1 MAAMAKRAKLRAAGA
16 GGARRVTVR
25 PVRGEAERARWDAL
39 MRDHHYLGFRG
50 MIGNSLRHVA
60 ERSDGVWVAL
70 LGWRAGA
77 HKLAARDK
85 WIGWTSEQ
93 RSRRLHLIANNVRF
107 VILPGCSEPN
117 LASRVLGR
125 SLRRLSEDMRGAH
138 GHPVLLAETFVD
150 PALFAGTS
158 YRAANWEAVGLSKG
172 YERVSG
178 GGYREHGRPKTI
190 LVRELSRD
198 ARALLRG
205 RADDPAWGCA
215 SPAPPPEALE
225 PVRLR
230 SLYDHLRGVPDFR
243 ARRGL
248 RPPVGDGA
256 GDRPGGAVVRRVGGG
271 ADGRVR
277 EASEP
282 APAGG
287 RARLDSGGRAAAGR
301 RRGRRRSSGCC
312 RRSTATRWTGRCA
325 TGRRP
330 IATPKAPWRSTAS
343 ACAAPPRQM
352 DGNEN
357 CHLIAAL
364 EHGSGL
370 VRGQVQVADKTNE
383 IPAVRDLLA
392 AMDLAGRIVTADAM
406 HTQTETA
413 RLILGKGADYLL
425 TAKDNQTEMLDD
437 IRALDWERAAAGECE
452 TVDREHGRIDIRRCR
467 AVELDETFDGYA
479 LLPGRR
485 QAFRIERERH
495 LPDKTTTETAHGLT
509 SLPPERAGAAE
520 ILDLA
525 RRHLGDREPLA
536 SCPRR
541 LLRRGPAPQPRQ
553 EPAAQ
558 SRLSAQRRHLHR
570 ASARTIRLSAP
581 GPSPLRR
588 PPAGRHPRSHPRRLL
603 IDDAR

>member
-1 MAAMAKRAKLRAAGA
+1 MAAMAAMAKGAKPRAAGA

-60 ERSDGVWVAL
+60 ERPDGAWVAL

-85 WIGWTSEQ
+85 WIGWTAEQ

-125 SLRRLSEDMRGAH
+125 SLRRLSDDMRAAH

-150 PALFAGTS
+150 PARFAGTS

-205 RADDPAWGCA
+205 RGGRSGEGAARRRRRRRRRSSRFGCA
-215 SPAPPPEALE
+215 ACTTICGGCRTSGGAAVCATSWRRCWRSPW
-225 PVRLR
+225 RR
-230 SLYDHLRGVPDFR
+230 SCA
-243 ARRGL
+243 ARRGC
-248 RPPVGDGA
+248 
-256 GDRPGGAVVRRVGGG
+256 

-277 EASEP
+277 EAPEP

-287 RARLDSGGRAAAGR
+287 RARLDSGGRAAPDG

-343 ACAAPPRQM
+343 ACAGPP
-352 DGNEN
+352 G
-357 CHLIAAL
+357 
-364 EHGSGL
+364 
-370 VRGQVQVADKTNE
+370 KW
-383 IPAVRDLLA
+383 
-392 AMDLAGRIVTADAM
+392 TA
-406 HTQTETA
+406 TRTA
-413 RLILGKGADYLL
+413 I
-425 TAKDNQTEMLDD
+425 
-437 IRALDWERAAAGECE
+437 
-452 TVDREHGRIDIRRCR
+452 
-467 AVELDETFDGYA
+467 
-479 LLPGRR
+479 
-485 QAFRIERERH
+485 
-495 LPDKTTTETAHGLT
+495 
-509 SLPPERAGAAE
+509 
-520 ILDLA
+520 
-525 RRHLGDREPLA
+525 
-536 SCPRR
+536 
-541 LLRRGPAPQPRQ
+541 
-553 EPAAQ
+553 
-558 SRLSAQRRHLHR
+558 
-570 ASARTIRLSAP
+570 
-581 GPSPLRR
+581 
-588 PPAGRHPRSHPRRLL
+588 
-603 IDDAR
+603 

>member
-1 MAAMAKRAKLRAAGA
+1 MAKRAKPRASGA

-60 ERSDGVWVAL
+60 ERSDGAWVAL

-85 WIGWTSEQ
+85 WIGWTAEQ

-248 RPPVGDGA
+248 RHQLATVLAIALAAQLCGA
-256 GDRPGGAVVRRVGGG
+256 SGVAPTAEFAKRLNQRQLGAVRGWT
-271 ADGRVR
+271 
-277 EASEP
+277 
-282 APAGG
+282 PAGG
-287 RARLDSGGRAAAGR
+287 RRRTAPGQTTFFRVLSSVDGDALDRALRDWAASHCDPEGALALDGKR
-301 RRGRRRSSGCC
+301 VRG
-312 RRSTATRWTGRCA
+312 
-325 TGRRP
+325 
-330 IATPKAPWRSTAS
+330 AS
-343 ACAAPPRQM
+343 RQM

-370 VRGQVQVADKTNE
+370 VCGQVQVADKTNE

-392 AMDLAGRIVTADAM
+392 EMDLAGRIVTADAM

-413 RLILGKGADYLL
+413 RLIVGGAP
-425 TAKDNQTEMLDD
+425 TTC
-437 IRALDWERAAAGECE
+437 RPPR
-452 TVDREHGRIDIRRCR
+452 TTRRRCSTTSERSTGR
-467 AVELDETFDGYA
+467 A
-479 LLPGRR
+479 
-485 QAFRIERERH
+485 
-495 LPDKTTTETAHGLT
+495 
-509 SLPPERAGAAE
+509 PP
-520 ILDLA
+520 
-525 RRHLGDREPLA
+525 P
-536 SCPRR
+536 
-541 LLRRGPAPQPRQ
+541 
-553 EPAAQ
+553 
-558 SRLSAQRRHLHR
+558 
-570 ASARTIRLSAP
+570 ASARPSTGRTGASTPAAAAWSNSTKPSTATRCCPDAARRSA
-581 GPSPLRR
+581 SS
-588 PPAGRHPRSHPRRLL
+588 AS
-603 IDDAR
+603 

>member
-1 MAAMAKRAKLRAAGA
+1 MAAMAKGAKLRVPGA
-16 GGARRVTVR
+16 CGVRGVTVR
-25 PVRGEAERARWDAL
+25 PVVGEAERARWDAL

-50 MIGNSLRHVA
+50 MIGNSLRQVA
-60 ERSDGVWVAL
+60 ERSDGAWVAL

-77 HKLAARDK
+77 HKLSARDK
-85 WIGWTSEQ
+85 WIGWTAEQ

-125 SLRRLSEDMRGAH
+125 SLRRLSEDMRAAH

-150 PALFAGTS
+150 PARFAGTG

-190 LVRELSRD
+190 LVRALSRD

-215 SPAPPPEALE
+215 SPSPPPEALG

-230 SLYDHLRGVPDFR
+230 SLYDHLRRVPDFR
-243 ARRGL
+243 ARRGRRHQL
-248 RPPVGDGA
+248 ATVLAIALAAQLCGA
-256 GDRPGGAVVRRVGGG
+256 SGVAPTAEFAKRLNQRQLGAVR
-271 ADGRVR
+271 AWT
-277 EASEP
+277 
-282 APAGG
+282 PAGG
-287 RARLDSGGRAAAGR
+287 RRQAPGQTTFFRVLSSVDGDALDRALRDWAASHCDPEGALALDGKR
-301 RRGRRRSSGCC
+301 VRG
-312 RRSTATRWTGRCA
+312 
-325 TGRRP
+325 
-330 IATPKAPWRSTAS
+330 AS
-343 ACAAPPRQM
+343 RQM
-352 DGNEN
+352 DGDEN
-357 CHLIAAL
+357 CHLVAAL

-370 VRGQVQVADKTNE
+370 VCGQVQVADKTNE

-392 AMDLAGRIVTADAM
+392 GMDLAGRIVTADAM

-413 RLILGKGADYLL
+413 RLIVGEGADYLL

-452 TVDREHGRIDIRRCR
+452 TVDRAHGRIDIRRCR

-479 LLPGRR
+479 RLPGRR
-485 QAFRIERERH
+485 QAFRIERERR
-495 LPDKTTTETAHGLT
+495 LADKTTTETAHGLT

-525 RRHLGDREPLA
+525 RRHWEIENRLHHVRDVSYDEDRRRNHVNNLPRNLA
-536 SCPRR
+536 CLRNAAISIVR
-541 LLRRGPAPQPRQ
+541 LRGQFDYLPQAHRHYAARQ
-553 EPAAQ
+553 QDAIREVT
-558 SRLSAQRRHLHR
+558 R
-570 ASARTIRLSAP
+570 AVF
-581 GPSPLRR
+581 
-588 PPAGRHPRSHPRRLL
+588 
-603 IDDAR
+603 

>member
-1 MAAMAKRAKLRAAGA
+1 M
-16 GGARRVTVR
+16 TVR
-25 PVRGEAERARWDAL
+25 PVRGEAERARWDTL

-50 MIGNSLRHVA
+50 MIGNSLRTW
-60 ERSDGVWVAL
+60 RSGRR
-70 LGWRAGA
+70 LGRCWAGA
-77 HKLAARDK
+77 LGGAQAGCRDK

-138 GHPVLLAETFVD
+138 GLRCCWRRRSWIRRGSRGPLPGGQLGGGGAVEGLRAGIGRGLPGARPAEDD
-150 PALFAGTS
+150 PGAGS
-158 YRAANWEAVGLSKG
+158 RPRAA
-172 YERVSG
+172 
-178 GGYREHGRPKTI
+178 
-190 LVRELSRD
+190 
-198 ARALLRG
+198 AR

-215 SPAPPPEALE
+215 SPAPPPEAFE

-248 RPPVGDGA
+248 RHQLATVLAIALAAQLCGA
-256 GDRPGGAVVRRVGGG
+256 SGVAPTAEFAKRLNQRQLGAVRGWT
-271 ADGRVR
+271 
-277 EASEP
+277 
-282 APAGG
+282 PAGG
-287 RARLDSGGRAAAGR
+287 RRRTAPGQTTFFRVLSSVDGDALDRALRDWGGVPLRPR
-301 RRGRRRSSGCC
+301 RRGARRQALRG
-312 RRSTATRWTGRCA
+312 
-325 TGRRP
+325 
-330 IATPKAPWRSTAS
+330 AS
-343 ACAAPPRQM
+343 RQM

-370 VRGQVQVADKTNE
+370 VCGQVQVADKTNE

-392 AMDLAGRIVTADAM
+392 EMDLAGRIVTADAM

-413 RLILGKGADYLL
+413 RLIVGEGADYLL

-437 IRALDWERAAAGECE
+437 IRAIDWARAAAGECE
-452 TVDREHGRIDIRRCR
+452 TVDRAHGRIDTRRCR
-467 AVELDETFDGYA
+467 VVELDETFDGYA

-525 RRHLGDREPLA
+525 RRHWEIEN
-536 SCPRR
+536 R
-541 LLRRGPAPQPRQ
+541 LHHVRDVSYDEEPAPQPRQ

>member
-1 MAAMAKRAKLRAAGA
+1 MAKRAKPRVAGA

-77 HKLAARDK
+77 HKLGARDK
-85 WIGWTSEQ
+85 WIGWTAEQ

-125 SLRRLSEDMRGAH
+125 SLRRLSDDMCGAH

-205 RADDPAWGCA
+205 RSDDPAWGCA
-215 SPAPPPEALE
+215 SPRPPPEALE

-230 SLYDHLRGVPDFR
+230 SLYDHLRQVPDFR

-248 RPPVGDGA
+248 RHQLATVLSIALAAQLCGASGVAPVA
-256 GDRPGGAVVRRVGGG
+256 EFAKRLNQRQLGAV
-271 ADGRVR
+271 
-277 EASEP
+277 
-282 APAGG
+282 
-287 RARLDSGGRAAAGR
+287 RAWSP
-301 RRGRRRSSGCC
+301 RRGARRQAPGQTTFFRVLSSVDGDALDRALRDWAASHCDPEG
-312 RRSTATRWTGRCA
+312 AL
-325 TGRRP
+325 
-330 IATPKAPWRSTAS
+330 APTAS
-343 ACAAPPRQM
+343 ACAAPP
-352 DGNEN
+352 GWTATS
-357 CHLIAAL
+357 CHLSL

-370 VRGQVQVADKTNE
+370 VCGQVQVADKTNE

-392 AMDLAGRIVTADAM
+392 GMDLAGRIVTADAM

-413 RLILGKGADYLL
+413 RLIVGEGADYLL
-425 TAKDNQTEMLDD
+425 TAKDNQPEMLDD
-437 IRALDWERAAAGECE
+437 IRAIDWERAAAGECE
-452 TVDREHGRIDIRRCR
+452 TVDRAHGRIDIRRCR
-467 AVELDETFDGYA
+467 AVELDETFDGCCPA
-479 LLPGRR
+479 AARR
-485 QAFRIERERH
+485 SAERER
-495 LPDKTTTETAHGLT
+495 PWPT
-509 SLPPERAGAAE
+509 R
-520 ILDLA
+520 
-525 RRHLGDREPLA
+525 
-536 SCPRR
+536 PRR
-541 LLRRGPAPQPRQ
+541 KRRTA
-553 EPAAQ
+553 
-558 SRLSAQRRHLHR
+558 
-570 ASARTIRLSAP
+570 
-581 GPSPLRR
+581 
-588 PPAGRHPRSHPRRLL
+588 
-603 IDDAR
+603 